1 MRSSKKVSS
10 KSSSGHLSKRFFK
23 KKEPKQFSVV
33 TSVDIDT
40 LWMSYYGTYEDYS
53 VLEAL
58 ASCRES
64 ALLYDGDFPGSG
76 VLEGW
81 TVSKH
86 GLSKQGFS
94 YKARRDDVVVLFSLG
109 NGEAAPNMRI
119 EIGSLSCHSAH
130 LPSLVAEIHSI
141 FSFESRKEQ
150 VTRYDPC
157 RDVECDFGLHYSHVQ
172 DTKNWYWNRKISVS
186 SYFDGDR
193 YTGTRFGKSDVSG
206 RLYDKTYELL
216 YVNKNPHKTDF
227 YSNYY
232 GVDLKK
238 TTIYRLEFQL
248 RRQFLRSFDIDTLE
262 DLLNKRH
269 ELWAYLTTKWA
280 FLSSSGVERSTGNS
294 KSDKWEF
301 FYLWSLY
308 LVENKPVARKAA
320 VRRSVAGS
328 DRVFRQG
335 IGCVL
340 SYVLRETQET
350 TLSGLFDEAVD
361 YIYTFLDTQLAFA
374 RFSAGSNKYERR
386 LKNYRNL
393 NHAHSMAPF

>member
-10 KSSSGHLSKRFFK
+10 KSSSSHFSKRFFK
-23 KKEPKQFSVV
+23 KKEPKQSSVV
-33 TSVDIDT
+33 TPVDIDT

-86 GLSKQGFS
+86 GLSKQGFTF
-94 YKARRDDVVVLFSLG
+94 KARRDDATVLIGLG
-109 NGEAAPNMRI
+109 KGEAAPNMRI
-119 EIGSLSCHSAH
+119 EFGSLSCHSDH
-130 LPSLVAEIHSI
+130 IPSLVAEIHSI
-141 FSFESRKEQ
+141 FSFESRKEMIS
-150 VTRYDPC
+150 RGDLC
-157 RDVECDFGLHYSHVQ
+157 RDVECDFSSYSSSVV
-172 DTKNWYWNRKISVS
+172 DPRNWYWNREVKV
-186 SYFDGDR
+186 DPH
-193 YTGTRFGKSDVSG
+193 YTGERFTGVTLGKSDIVA
-206 RLYDKTYELL
+206 RLYDKSYELL
-216 YVNKNPHKTDF
+216 KVNKNPHKTDF

-232 GVDLKK
+232 GVDLKE
-238 TTIYRLEFQL
+238 TTIYRLEYQM

-280 FLSSSGVERSTGNS
+280 FLSSSRVKRSTGNS

-301 FYLWSLY
+301 FHLWSLY

-320 VRRSVAGS
+320 PRRSVAGS

-350 TLSGLFDEAVD
+350 TLTGLFNEAVD
-361 YIYTFLDTQLAFA
+361 YIYTFLDAQLAFS
-374 RFSAGSNKYERR
+374 RFGTGSNKYERR